1 MNDAIEPVNNE
12 NEFRPAAEVDENLQ
26 KEIDDALGAMSV
38 EDLLNEQIASAPATS
53 SDGQADIGLVARK
66 VTPSGQKLYVSIVQ
80 AIDGDNI
87 FVDLGGKSQGLLT
100 TGQFDDDDLPN
111 VGDEVEFSISKR
123 TTDDGLVML
132 SRAGAVEAASWDSL
146 EVGAVVAGTVTGHN
160 KGGLEVKVNSI
171 RAFMPISQVERFGG
185 VDADALPDY
194 VNQKITATVMECRPR
209 DKKLVISRRA
219 YLDSQAEVNRAAIF
233 ETLNEGDTVT
243 GTVKT
248 IMPYGA
254 FVDIGGADGL
264 LHVREMSY
272 ARVNNPR
279 DVVQEGMELSVKVV
293 SIDREKEK
301 IGLSLKAAKPDPWLV
316 VATNYHEG
324 DRVSG
329 TIVKL
334 MDFGAFVALED
345 GIEGLIPV
353 SELSFKR
360 VHHPKE
366 VVAEGQVVEL
376 KVLSVDPSRQR
387 MSLSIK
393 QLGDDPWTGASAR
406 WTPGAMMTGTV
417 MRTTDFGAFV
427 ELAEGVEGLV
437 HISELSDQHVKNV
450 EAVVREGDSVEVRIL
465 DVNEET
471 HRISLS
477 MKAESEGAAAS
488 FRGKADGYVSRSD
501 DAPAADTGGLLNF
514 GGLADGGKGQR
525 SKKKKNRKGGL

>member
-1 MNDAIEPVNNE
+1 MNDSIEPVNND
-12 NEFRPAAEVDENLQ
+12 NEFRPAADIDANLQ

-38 EDLLNEQIASAPATS
+38 EDLLNEQIASAPAGNADS
-53 SDGQADIGLVARK
+53 RGDIGLVARK
-66 VTPSGQKLYVSIVQ
+66 VTPSGQKLYISVVQ

-100 TGQFDDDDLPN
+100 TGQFSDEDLPG
-111 VGDEVEFSISKR
+111 VGDEVEFTISNR
-123 TTDDGLVML
+123 SSDDGLVIL
-132 SRAGAVEAASWDSL
+132 SRSGAVEAANWDSL
-146 EVGAVVAGTVTGHN
+146 EVGAVVAGMVTGHN

-185 VDADALPDY
+185 IDADALPDY
-194 VNQKITATVMECRPR
+194 VNQKITATVMECNPR

-219 YLDSQAEVNRAAIF
+219 YLDSQAAENRTAIF
-233 ETLNEGDTVT
+233 ENLNEGDTVT

-254 FVDIGGADGL
+254 FVDLGGADGL

-279 DVVQEGMELSVKVV
+279 DIVQEGMELSVKVI
-293 SIDREKEK
+293 SIDREAEK
-301 IGLSLKAAKPDPWLV
+301 IGLSLKAAKPDPWLAA
-316 VATNYHEG
+316 ATNYHEG

-366 VVAEGQVVEL
+366 VVAEGQAVEA
-376 KVLSVDPSRQR
+376 KILSVDPSRQR
-387 MSLSIK
+387 ISLSLK
-393 QLGDDPWTGASAR
+393 QLGDDPWTGATTR
-406 WTPGAMMTGTV
+406 WAPGTKLSGTV
-417 MRTTDFGAFV
+417 TRVADFGAFV
-427 ELAEGVEGLV
+427 QLAQGVEGLV
-437 HISELSDQHVKNV
+437 HISELSDKHVKSV
-450 EAVVREGDSVEVRIL
+450 GEVVREGDSVEVRIL
-465 DVNEET
+465 DVSEQT

-477 MKAESEGAAAS
+477 MKSESDGGSAAA
-488 FRGKADGYVSRSD
+488 FRGKADGYVSRSED
-501 DAPAADTGGLLNF
+501 LPDTPTGLLNM
-514 GGLADGGKGQR
+514 GGLADGGKGR
-525 SKKKKNRKGGL
+525 RSSKKKPRKGGL

>member
-1 MNDAIEPVNNE
+1 MNDSIEPVNNE
-12 NEFRPAAEVDENLQ
+12 NEFRPTADIDENLQ

-38 EDLLNEQIASAPATS
+38 EDLLNEQVAAAPTG
-53 SDGQADIGLVARK
+53 DADTPAEVGLIARK

-100 TGQFDDDDLPN
+100 TSQFDDDKLPN
-111 VGDEVEFSISKR
+111 VGDEVEFTISNR
-123 TTDDGLVML
+123 SSDDGLVML
-132 SRAGAVEAASWDSL
+132 SRSGAVEAANWDSL

-194 VNQKITATVMECRPR
+194 VNQKVTATVMECRPR

-219 YLDSQAEVNRAAIF
+219 YLDSQAAENRTAIF
-233 ETLNEGDTVT
+233 ENLNEGDTVT

-254 FVDIGGADGL
+254 FIDLGGADGL

-272 ARVNNPR
+272 ARINNPR
-279 DVVQEGMELSVKVV
+279 DVVQEGMELSVKVI
-293 SIDREKEK
+293 SIDREAEK

-316 VATNYHEG
+316 AATNYHEG

-366 VVAEGQVVEL
+366 VVAEGQAVEV

-387 MSLSIK
+387 MSLSLK

-406 WTPGAMMTGTV
+406 WAVGNKVTGTV

-427 ELAEGVEGLV
+427 QLAEGVEGLV
-437 HISELSDQHVKNV
+437 HISELSDQHVKSV
-450 EAVVREGDSVEVRIL
+450 DAVVREGDSVEVRIL

-477 MKAESEGAAAS
+477 MKAESEGSAAS
-488 FRGKADGYVSRSD
+488 FRGKADGYVSRSED
-501 DAPAADTGGLLNF
+501 TPAASTGMLNM
-514 GGLADGGKGQR
+514 GGVPDGGKGR
-525 SKKKKNRKGGL
+525 RDKKKKPRKGGL